1 MLAVSCVRQFA
12 HVGPWM
18 WQLAR
23 TLLPIAGL
31 AVVFCIA
38 FFGEQGLMANHELR
52 LQMADLNDE
61 IEALRS
67 SNAALQEQVR
77 ELSDDPGVIEDT
89 IREEMYMVRG
99 DQDEIVFAFPENSPP
114 PPGEPGAGNGAGPGA
129 R

>member
-1 MLAVSCVRQFA
+1 MGAWL
-12 HVGPWM
+12 

-23 TLLPIAGL
+23 TLVPLAGL

-52 LQMADLNDE
+52 LQMAELNDE
-61 IEALRS
+61 IEELRS

-89 IREEMYMVRG
+89 IREEMFMVRG
-99 DQDEIVFAFPENSPP
+99 DQEEIVFAFPENSPP
-114 PPGEPGAGNGAGPGA
+114 PPEEPGAETGAGPGA